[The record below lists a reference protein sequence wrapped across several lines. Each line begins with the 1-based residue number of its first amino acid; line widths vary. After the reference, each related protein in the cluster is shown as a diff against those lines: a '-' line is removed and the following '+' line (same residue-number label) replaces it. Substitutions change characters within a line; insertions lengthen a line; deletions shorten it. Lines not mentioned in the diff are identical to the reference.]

1 MTGSIS
7 ATEPLAGAPP
17 ARTRAPL
24 WRRIIPYFGTLAIF
38 GLIFW
43 RIPVGKVVEALG
55 RVPAL
60 EFIGVFLP
68 FALFYFTLDSFC
80 LTWVVRRFNAKLSF
94 AEVMPIRASMYLLAL
109 LNTSLGQGGVA
120 YYLYRRAKVP
130 FFEALSSVLFIA
142 LLEVYQLF
150 LFSTLGVLFY
160 SPANPRLLE
169 VTHGLR
175 IAYIVAWALLFAIM
189 GFFTMARRNAGLRDR
204 IERSRFGSVLSTFLK
219 ARPLDYLCVLAIKAP
234 TFMASIVAQYFALIL
249 YGISIPFLKLV
260 LFLPLVFL
268 AAALP
273 IAIAHLGT
281 SQAAW
286 LLFFSDNATPATI
299 LAYSLAAH
307 FIFMLCNGLVGLCFL
322 RRAIRELTE
331 LETPVLTP
339 DSLRT

>member
-1 MTGSIS
+1 MSGEIAGKTGAAS
-7 ATEPLAGAPP
+7 AAADAPP
-17 ARTRAPL
+17 VRRPTPI
-24 WRRIIPYFGTLAIF
+24 WRRAIPYLGTAIIF
-38 GLIFW
+38 VLIFW
-43 RIPVGKVVEALG
+43 RIPVGKVLQALE

-60 EFIGVFLP
+60 EFIGIFLP
-68 FALFYFTLDSFC
+68 FAVVYFTFDSFC
-80 LTWVVRRFNAKLSF
+80 LTWVVRRFNADLRFS
-94 AEVMPIRASMYLLAL
+94 EVMPIRASMYLLAL

-120 YYLYRRAKVP
+120 YYLYRRAKIP

-142 LLEVYQLF
+142 VLEIYQLF

-175 IAYIVAWALLFAIM
+175 IAYIVAWILLFAIM
-189 GFFTMARRNAGLRDR
+189 GFFAMARRNADLRTG
-204 IERSRFGSVLSTFLK
+204 IEQSRFGAVLSTFMK

-234 TFMASIVAQYFALIL
+234 TFLGSIVAQYFALAL

-286 LLFFSDNATPATI
+286 LLFFSDNASQPVI

-331 LETPVLTP
+331 LETA
-339 DSLRT
+339 S